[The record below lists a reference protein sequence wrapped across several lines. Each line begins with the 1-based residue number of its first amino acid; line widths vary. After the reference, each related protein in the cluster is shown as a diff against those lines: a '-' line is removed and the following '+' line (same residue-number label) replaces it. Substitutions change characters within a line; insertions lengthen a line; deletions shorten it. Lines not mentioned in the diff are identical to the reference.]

1 MEAWCIGSV
10 CSGATRAAERGG
22 MCCPHYV
29 DRPLPQPGNWLP
41 GSAPVSQG
49 FTSPISNNYF
59 VRVCNS
65 SRERWRVLRF
75 IISSRVVHSSCC
87 YASCFFFLFLLLYWQ
102 ETLGSNSEKLSGD
115 WARPL
120 FWSCSS
126 SSSSSS
132 SSCCCS
138 FLCSPPACSLCLGG
152 DYFGV
157 RKLFNNYMRPGKIA

>member
-87 YASCFFFLFLLLYWQ
+87 YASCFFFFVSFALLARNTWIRFREAVWRLGETTVLVMFFLLL
-102 ETLGSNSEKLSGD
+102 LVLLLLLL
-115 WARPL
+115 L
-120 FWSCSS
+120 FPVFSS
-126 SSSSSS
+126 S
-132 SSCCCS
+132 
-138 FLCSPPACSLCLGG
+138 LLAV
-152 DYFGV
+152 FG
-157 RKLFNNYMRPGKIA
+157 RRLLWCAQAFQ